1 MKRFL
6 TSTALALTLAG
17 PALAEAHLSESA
29 EAGAKF
35 SASSEQGAVMASDLI
50 GARLYT
56 SEDDIDENV
65 FGLNDNWENVG
76 EIHDIVLGKDG
87 EVDQVIA
94 DIGGFLGIGEKSVAV
109 SMSEL
114 KFVSDGEDSDEW
126 FLVIKAAEGELENAP
141 AYEQAAMGAT
151 MSNDNDLTQ
160 QATEAGDMA
169 ENDMEEMAQDTETA
183 MDATGEELE
192 EAANATGETMEQA
205 ANETGEAMNDAGE
218 ELEQAADATG
228 EALND
233 AGEEVGEA
241 ADATGE
247 AIENTGEEVVAGA
260 EEATDEMAAEMN
272 EKTYAAAAFTDM
284 PRDEIVGTRV
294 YDSNGEWIGEV
305 NSLVEKGGEVTDAVI
320 DVGGFLGIGEKPV
333 AVKVSD
339 LTVEREDQGED
350 FRISINA
357 TEEQLKE
364 MPEYEM

>member
-17 PALAEAHLSESA
+17 PVLAEAHMSADA

-35 SASSEQGAVMASDLI
+35 SATSEQGAVMASELI

-56 SEDDIDENV
+56 SETEVDETV
-65 FGLNDNWENVG
+65 FGLNDNWEDVG

-114 KFVSDGEDSDEW
+114 KFISDGEDSDDW
-126 FLVIKAAEGELENAP
+126 FVVIQAAAGDLENAP
-141 AYEQAAMGAT
+141 AYESAAVMAPETDLSAQA
-151 MSNDNDLTQ
+151 S
-160 QATEAGDMA
+160 A
-169 ENDMEEMAQDTETA
+169 EMEEMETDA
-183 MDATGEELE
+183 EMAAEATGDELQD
-192 EAANATGETMEQA
+192 AAAATGA
-205 ANETGEAMNDAGE
+205 ALDNAGE
-218 ELEQAADATG
+218 EVDQAVDATG
-228 EALND
+228 EALDNT
-233 AGEEVGEA
+233 GEEVAEA

-247 AIENTGEEVVAGA
+247 AIENTGEAIVAEA
-260 EEATDEMAAEMN
+260 DEATDEMAAEMN
-272 EKTYAAAAFTDM
+272 EPEYAAAEFGDM

-294 YDSNGEWIGEV
+294 YDANGEWIGEV
-305 NSLVEKGGEVTDAVI
+305 NSLVETDGTISEAVI

-333 AVKVSD
+333 AVSIAD
-339 LTVEREDQGED
+339 LLIEREAEGDT

-357 TEEQLKE
+357 TEDELKA
-364 MPEYEM
+364 MPEYEAM